1 MRVAISNIAWD
12 VNEDGL
18 VAKLLNLYKIDA
30 IDIAPNK
37 YFPKPAE
44 ATTHDVIQVKK
55 WWLAQGIELTGM
67 QALLYGT
74 NGFNIF
80 GSPAIQTSM
89 LTYLTEICRIGSIL
103 GASRLVF
110 GSPKNRDC
118 SGLNENE
125 TTDIALHFFKK
136 LGDIAQS
143 YGVET
148 ALFVELLCHPAI
160 KMQFDVGA
168 LTINRESSDHILKHY
183 AHLIG
188 HIHLSEP
195 NLIPIGD
202 GNTEHSTIADLLELF
217 LPNQVVTIEML
228 ATKNEPHLE
237 SIERALNF
245 AISRYRPNPVKTK

>member
-1 MRVAISNIAWD
+1 
-12 VNEDGL
+12 L
-18 VAKLLNLYKIDA
+18 
-30 IDIAPNK
+30 
-37 YFPKPAE
+37 
-44 ATTHDVIQVKK
+44 TT
-55 WWLAQGIELTGM
+55 
-67 QALLYGT
+67 
-74 NGFNIF
+74 
-80 GSPAIQTSM
+80 S
-89 LTYLTEICRIGSIL
+89 
-103 GASRLVF
+103 
-110 GSPKNRDC
+110 
-118 SGLNENE
+118 
-125 TTDIALHFFKK
+125 
-136 LGDIAQS
+136 
-143 YGVET
+143 VET